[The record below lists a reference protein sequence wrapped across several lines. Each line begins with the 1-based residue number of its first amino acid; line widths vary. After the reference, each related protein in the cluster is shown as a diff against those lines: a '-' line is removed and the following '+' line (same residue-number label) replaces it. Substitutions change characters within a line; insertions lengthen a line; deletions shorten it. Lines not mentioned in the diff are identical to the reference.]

1 MSHNV
6 RVQGASS
13 SLVVKFAD
21 TDSERQLRRVQHI
34 TAAAGAGATPL
45 APASLCTPAAAA
57 AAAPVAFAPM
67 PSPFTGAYVPLPY
80 GAQFSPV
87 TYYYTLG
94 LISVSSFLTAFL
106 VRSVYH
112 RISSGLCFYLCYLFL
127 CLFYIFLLALKS
139 QNQRMDGSWVWYEQ
153 LGAWRNFSIS

>member
-1 MSHNV
+1 VSHNV
-6 RVQGASS
+6 REQGASS

-106 VRSVYH
+106 VRSVCY
-112 RISSGLCFYLCYLFL
+112 RADLCFYLCYLFL

-153 LGAWRNFSIS
+153 LGAWRNFSIP